1 MKGADVDESS
11 LAKVPNADT
20 LDGLDASAFAQGPGT
35 TQFSGGTIADATTDQ
50 LLLTLDIETLDADC
64 NTGTPS
70 LIYTNQSGG
79 TAIVIRESRG
89 DELTLI
95 GRLTVA
101 TLAA

>member
-1 MKGADVDESS
+1 M
-11 LAKVPNADT
+11 PNKLRNHIRST
-20 LDGLDASAFAQGPGT
+20 RPRQHPSRSQGPGT